1 MVSILE
7 AINTIEI
14 LLKQIYLFIYL
25 FMYLFCLFIFLSI
38 IFIYLILFNVDF
50 FHFTMKQL
58 YKESNVSKI

>member
-14 LLKQIYLFIYL
+14 LLKQIYL